1 MPCPAVLGTSGAEPD
16 RSPDLPPRGAAASR
30 AAPTADARRRAA
42 LAFAVGVSGASI
54 LLHTPFYVTSETV
67 PLADTAYLYSTQSS
81 KLCGCGTMST
91 TKVRIRRH
99 PANGEHVEGARWL
112 HHEVDYAR
120 ARI

>member
-1 MPCPAVLGTSGAEPD
+1 MRV
-16 RSPDLPPRGAAASR
+16 AAFGG
-30 AAPTADARRRAA
+30 PT
-42 LAFAVGVSGASI
+42 VGVSGASV

-81 KLCGCGTMST
+81 
-91 TKVRIRRH
+91 RH
-99 PANGEHVEGARWL
+99 CAGAVDDVNDEGAHPPPSSKRSGEQVEGARWL

>member
-1 MPCPAVLGTSGAEPD
+1 MH
-16 RSPDLPPRGAAASR
+16 RGAGTGA
-30 AAPTADARRRAA
+30 TV
-42 LAFAVGVSGASI
+42 AFAVGLKGASV

-120 ARI
+120 ARGSSRQWRTEPQTPTGGSSWEASARVRAR

>member
-16 RSPDLPPRGAAASR
+16 RSPDLPARARRGRGAR
-30 AAPTADARRRAA
+30 DARTTATA

-81 KLCGCGTMST
+81 KLYAGAGRSST